1 MKRSLRIKM
10 LVTFSLIVL
19 ANCIIL
25 AYLSHTVSANLV
37 KDTVSQ
43 LAGKIVQQAVDDIDV
58 EKYEDITLDSG
69 ETDLYYQLREQL
81 NEIRETT
88 GLTYLYTMSREQV
101 NGTYQYYY
109 MVDGMPVGS
118 EDESLLGD
126 VEEEIATFPAIV
138 KTFETESMQVDMTFS
153 KNWGGTVSAYVP
165 IKNSTGDVIG
175 IMGADLDATEVYQQ
189 LDENKQTLMMI
200 TVLILVISSI
210 IIFFF
215 TYYLLKPLKDL
226 TRQVKHVGA
235 GNLTAKVEIK
245 RSDEIGNL
253 SVAINQMRENLRDMI
268 SNISNVAGSV
278 SRHSEE
284 LTHSSNEVKQGSL
297 QVAATMQMLSNG
309 ADTQADASRLL
320 AQEMD
325 NFSIKIQEANQ
336 NGEEISLKSNVV
348 LELANEGI
356 QYMSAS
362 VHQMKLI
369 NSIVHNSVQKV
380 QVLDQQLQEITK
392 LVDVINSIAGQT
404 NLLALNAAI
413 EAARAGEHGKGFAI
427 VADEIRKLSV
437 QVTTSVKDIT
447 EIVDNIQHESH
458 DIVHSLEEGYDQ
470 VQNGS
475 SQIQLTGEAF
485 SKIHSSVS
493 SMVERISVISKNLEV
508 ISTNSICM
516 NNSIEKIAAISE
528 ESAAGVEET
537 TSSVKQ
543 THSSMEEISGNA
555 IHLSQL
561 AENLNDHVKNFQ
573 LK

>member
-19 ANCIIL
+19 TNCIIL
-25 AYLSHTVSANLV
+25 AYISHTVSANLV

-43 LAGKIVQQAVDDIDV
+43 LAGTIVQQAVDGIDV
-58 EKYEDITLDSG
+58 EKYEEITLDSG

-81 NEIRETT
+81 NELRETT

-153 KNWGGTVSAYVP
+153 QNWGGTVSAYVP

-175 IMGADLDATEVYQQ
+175 IMGADLDATKVYQQ
-189 LDENKQTLMMI
+189 LDENKLTLMMI
-200 TVLILVISSI
+200 TVLILVISSV

-226 TRQVKHVGA
+226 TRQVQHVGA
-235 GNLTAKVEIK
+235 GNLTAKMEIK

-253 SVAINQMRENLRDMI
+253 SVAIDKMRENLRDMI

-297 QVAATMQMLSNG
+297 QVAATMQLLSNG

-356 QYMSAS
+356 QYMSGS
-362 VHQMKLI
+362 VHQMELI

-516 NNSIEKIAAISE
+516 NDSIEKIAAISE

-555 IHLSQL
+555 IQLSQL
-561 AENLNDHVKNFQ
+561 AENLNDQVKNFQ